1 MEHTQFDTIYHE
13 HFSYLSLTAVKSVFD
28 FNGLQIFDVQE
39 ISTHGGSLRVF
50 TQRKDEAK
58 HKITAAV
65 DIIMTNEANVGVKTE
80 QYYTNFQKR
89 ANDIKQSLIKFL
101 IESKRRGKSVA
112 AYGAAAKGNTLL
124 NFAGINSDLL
134 SFVVDR
140 NPSKQGKFM
149 PGSHIP
155 IVSEE
160 YLQKE
165 RPSYVVILPWNL
177 KDEIT
182 KQLDYIRK
190 WDGKF
195 ITFIPT
201 KCVD

>member
-13 HFSYLSLTAVKSVFD
+13 HFSYLSLTAVKRIFD

-39 ISTHGGSLRVF
+39 IPTHGGSLRVF
-50 TQRKDEAK
+50 AQRKDEAK
-58 HKITAAV
+58 HKITDAV
-65 DIIMTNEANVGVKTE
+65 DLVITNEANSGVQTE

-101 IESKRRGKSVA
+101 TESKRQGKSVV

-124 NFAGINSDLL
+124 NFAGISSDLL
-134 SFVVDR
+134 LFVVDR
-140 NPSKQGKFM
+140 NPSKQGKFL

-160 YLQKE
+160 RLQDE

-190 WDGKF
+190 WDGRF
-195 ITFIPT
+195 VTFIPVL
-201 KCVD
+201 CVD